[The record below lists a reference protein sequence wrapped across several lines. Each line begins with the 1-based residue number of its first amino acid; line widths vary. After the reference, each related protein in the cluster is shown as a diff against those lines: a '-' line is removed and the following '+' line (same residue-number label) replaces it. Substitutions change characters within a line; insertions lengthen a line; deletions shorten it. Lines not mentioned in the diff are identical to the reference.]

1 MNRKNLRNGPVD
13 KRRLKESDQYQSR
26 SAARKLAQARLNR
39 GELAWSGKVNIGR
52 QEQTPGTGGFGLRG
66 IAIQQQRVREQG
78 QELRRSKAL
87 RPQ

>member
-13 KRRLKESDQYQSR
+13 KRRLKDSDQYQSR

-39 GELAWSGKVNIGR
+39 GELAWSGKVNVGR
-52 QEQTPGTGGFGLRG
+52 QEQTPGTGGFTQGL
-66 IAIQQQRVREQG
+66 AIQQQRVREQG